1 MTKTGRQRLFRVK
14 WGWIFALI
22 AVAFV
27 AGFLHSLSPVS
38 HKSHYIRV
46 EIAPD
51 SGTLGIG
58 RTLQNKGL
66 IRSAWSFLLYAKIKG
81 YSRRLEAG
89 AYLLS
94 PSMSTPGIAETI
106 AQGKTDNAVKVTIP
120 EGFTLKQIAQTL
132 YHKGV
137 ISDPQAFLKFAHSA
151 RTGLTAPFPLP
162 KVGLEGYLYPDTY
175 FFLPNSHYKKVA
187 QVMLNTFVREF
198 YDPYHEDISRSN
210 HNLNQIVT
218 IASLIE
224 REAEVEKDRPLIA
237 GVIENRLRKHM
248 NLDIDASVLY
258 SLGVHKDRVLYKDL
272 KVRSP
277 YNTYL
282 HKGLPPGPIASP
294 GLPSLLAA
302 LHPDHNDYYYY
313 VASPDGS
320 HIFTRTFS
328 DHLAAIKRVKL
339 LESTKTGAHLHG

>member
-1 MTKTGRQRLFRVK
+1 MVV
-14 WGWIFALI
+14 
-22 AVAFV
+22 VAFI
-27 AGFLHSLSPVS
+27 AGFLHSLSPAS
-38 HKSHYIRV
+38 SKPRYTRV

-51 SGTLGIG
+51 MGTLGIG
-58 RTLQNKGL
+58 QALQSKGI
-66 IRSAWSFLLYAKIKG
+66 IRNAWSFLVYAKIKG

-94 PSMSTPGIAETI
+94 PSMSTPGIVRVI
-106 AQGKTDNAVKVTIP
+106 AQGKTDNAIKVTIP
-120 EGFTLKQIAQTL
+120 EGFTLRQIAQTL

-151 RTGLTAPFPLP
+151 NTGLVAPFPLP
-162 KVGLEGYLYPDTY
+162 KVGLEGYLYPETY
-175 FFLPNSHYKKVA
+175 YFLPKSHYKKVA
-187 QVMLNTFVREF
+187 QVMLNTFIREF
-198 YDPYHEDISRSN
+198 YNPYHEDISQSN

-237 GVIENRLRKHM
+237 GVIENRLHKGM
-248 NLDIDASVLY
+248 YLDIDASVLY
-258 SLGVHKDRVLYKDL
+258 ALGVHKNRVLFKDL

-302 LHPDHNDYYYY
+302 LHPDHHDYYYY
-313 VASPDGS
+313 VAAPDGT
-320 HIFTRTFS
+320 HIFTKTMAE
-328 DHLAAIKRVKL
+328 HLAAIKRVKL
-339 LESTKTGAHLHG
+339 MESSKVGADQHG